1 MIVRHIVEISEDDVM
16 TYHFYYLS
24 RATTLNS
31 ANTKLVTL
39 APVLCPE
46 RSHKRLS
53 HKDKSVERTNSLFI
67 FYLTIR
73 VQARDF
79 YAVIVGEGEA
89 RINYHLIGIESE

>member
-39 APVLCPE
+39 APDLRPE
-46 RSHKRLS
+46 RALARELYASS
-53 HKDKSVERTNSLFI
+53 NAQSVQYFN
-67 FYLTIR
+67 
-73 VQARDF
+73 
-79 YAVIVGEGEA
+79 IVV
-89 RINYHLIGIESE
+89 

>member
-39 APVLCPE
+39 APVLRPE
-46 RSHKRLS
+46 RRFAPLARGLYIIHNR
-53 HKDKSVERTNSLFI
+53 RYY
-67 FYLTIR
+67 FYLSREAHGYYAEANYDNIR
-73 VQARDF
+73 
-79 YAVIVGEGEA
+79 I
-89 RINYHLIGIESE
+89 

>member
-39 APVLCPE
+39 ARAYARNGAVGSGISIDRAVWV
-46 RSHKRLS
+46 RS
-53 HKDKSVERTNSLFI
+53 T
-67 FYLTIR
+67 
-73 VQARDF
+73 
-79 YAVIVGEGEA
+79 
-89 RINYHLIGIESE
+89 